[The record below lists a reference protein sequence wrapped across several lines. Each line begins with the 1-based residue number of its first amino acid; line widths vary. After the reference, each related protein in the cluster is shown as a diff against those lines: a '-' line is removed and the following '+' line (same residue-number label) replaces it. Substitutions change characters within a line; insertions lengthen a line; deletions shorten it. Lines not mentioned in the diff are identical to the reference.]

1 MAMIRG
7 MTGFGR
13 VGFTK
18 SKVKGFV
25 ELRSLN
31 HKYFDVTFH
40 LPNGFGSFEEK
51 LKRLLHKEI
60 MRGKVNVSLVLTC
73 RPEDRIAVRK
83 DIASSYLKTFK
94 TLNKSL
100 HLKSDLGLSNVVT
113 LPGVIRCEEY
123 QVTPEELWPPVER
136 TAKIALAGL
145 VRMRQAEG
153 KSLYRDIADKINKIQ
168 AELKLIPR
176 RVKQIIA
183 AKKSSL
189 PAEEFS
195 AFLKTSDINEE
206 LTRLSYHL
214 KSLKGKLDNS
224 TGVGKELDFISQE
237 LQREVNTIGA
247 KLLDRATS
255 ASVIKIKSLVEKI
268 REQLQNVE

>member
-1 MAMIRG
+1 MIRG

-13 VGFTK
+13 QGFTK
-18 SKVKGFV
+18 SKIKGLV

-31 HKYFDVTFH
+31 HKYFDVAFH

-51 LKRLLHKEI
+51 LKRLLHKDI
-60 MRGKVNVSLVLTC
+60 MRGKVNASLVLTC
-73 RPEDRIAVRK
+73 RPDDRIAVRK
-83 DIASSYLKTFK
+83 DIASNYLKTFK

-123 QVTPEELWPPVER
+123 QISPEQLWPQAER
-136 TAKIALAGL
+136 ATKIALASL
-145 VRMRQAEG
+145 VKMRQAEG
-153 KSLYRDIADKINKIQ
+153 KSLYLDIADKINKIQ
-168 AELKLIPR
+168 AELKLIPL

-195 AFLKTSDINEE
+195 AFLKGSDINEE

-214 KSLKGKLDNS
+214 KSIKSKLSDN
-224 TGVGKELDFISQE
+224 GAVGKELDFIAQE
-237 LQREVNTIGA
+237 LQREINTISA
-247 KLLDRATS
+247 KLLDHAIS
-255 ASVIKIKSLVEKI
+255 ARVIKIKSLVEKI

>member
-1 MAMIRG
+1 MIRG

-13 VGFTK
+13 QGFTK
-18 SKVKGFV
+18 SRIKGLI

-60 MRGKVNVSLVLTC
+60 MRGKVNASLVFTC
-73 RPEDRIAVRK
+73 RPDDKIAVRK
-83 DIASSYLKTFK
+83 DIASNYLKTFK
-94 TLNKSL
+94 ALNKSL

-113 LPGVIRCEEY
+113 LPGVIRCAEY
-123 QVTPEELWPPVER
+123 EITAEELWPQVER
-136 TAKIALAGL
+136 ATKIALAGL

-153 KSLYRDIADKINKIQ
+153 QSLYRDIADKINKIQ

-189 PAEEFS
+189 PAEEFQ
-195 AFLKTSDINEE
+195 
-206 LTRLSYHL
+206 RLL
-214 KSLKGKLDNS
+214 KS
-224 TGVGKELDFISQE
+224 
-237 LQREVNTIGA
+237 QRH
-247 KLLDRATS
+247 
-255 ASVIKIKSLVEKI
+255 
-268 REQLQNVE
+268 Q